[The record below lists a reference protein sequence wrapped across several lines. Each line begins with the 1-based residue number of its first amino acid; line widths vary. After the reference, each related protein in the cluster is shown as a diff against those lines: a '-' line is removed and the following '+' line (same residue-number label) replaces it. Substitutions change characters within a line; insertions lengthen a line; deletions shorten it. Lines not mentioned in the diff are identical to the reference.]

1 MTARLAAGD
10 SLPAAVAAAKA
21 YLTATLR
28 HSYTFASP
36 AGGTI
41 HALNQGTCWFPAI

>member
-1 MTARLAAGD
+1 LGD

-21 YLTATLR
+21 YLTETLR

-36 AGGTI
+36 AGGSV
-41 HALNQGTCWFPAI
+41 HALNQGTCEFAAI